1 MRSPNG
7 YWPVSAAL
15 MAAFVLALFVTP
27 VFQGPHGARAAE
39 ITIDTGNFWFC
50 DSSFQDG
57 VCDTTIQVGDTVTWN
72 WVEGNH
78 TTTECGA
85 DCDNPTATPLW
96 DAPLNSSNT
105 TFSRTFDTPG
115 TYLYLCSFHPILMRG
130 RIIVEE
136 VPPTPTPTPETPAP
150 VETPAPPPPVEETVA
165 PAPPVVAPSPPIE
178 ETPAPAPPVVETP
191 EPVGPPRTPPV
202 PIAPAPGTP
211 EVIIAP
217 PPGTPIAMEAPPTG
231 AGSASGGEW
240 PWWPLAVAAGAAVGA
255 AGVLLAHQGWR
266 AKPQ

>member
-50 DSSFQDG
+50 NSSFQNG

-85 DCDNPTATPLW
+85 DCDDPTATPLW
-96 DAPLNSSNT
+96 DAPLNSSDT
-105 TFSRTFDTPG
+105 SFSRTFDTAG

-136 VPPTPTPTPETPAP
+136 VPPTPTPTPSPTP
-150 VETPAPPPPVEETVA
+150 TPTPTPTPSPIPPTAVPPSASPSPPPP
-165 PAPPVVAPSPPIE
+165 
-178 ETPAPAPPVVETP
+178 TPAVPETIP
-191 EPVGPPRTPPV
+191 YRRC
-202 PIAPAPGTP
+202 
-211 EVIIAP
+211 
-217 PPGTPIAMEAPPTG
+217 
-231 AGSASGGEW
+231 AGSEKHFHLWLGK
-240 PWWPLAVAAGAAVGA
+240 
-255 AGVLLAHQGWR
+255 R
-266 AKPQ
+266 YF